1 MEPQNVVKKS
11 EFVKLN
17 VGGKRYITT
26 RSTLSEHGENF
37 FTQMLKH
44 GDSGEIMHETD
55 EEGYI
60 LIDRNGK
67 LFEYVLDY
75 LRNGTLICSEKMGLS
90 KRVGKELEFYGMR
103 RSFDFVKLREKIGK
117 ELDNSTPVIENS
129 IRTAMKRGEITWVLI
144 HSRDNYDPSGHD
156 DPMPDRFRFKPIECL
171 ITPEGETVDIDIRA
185 VEASI
190 YVFRD
195 EFEKR
200 WGINCSASAQVLSFD
215 LKQLIYG

>member
-37 FTQMLKH
+37 FTRILERV
-44 GDSGEIMHETD
+44 DSGKIMHETD
-55 EEGYI
+55 EKGYI

-75 LRNGTLICSEKMGLS
+75 LRSGTLICSKKMELR
-90 KRVGKELEFYGMR
+90 KRVRKELEFYEMGR
-103 RSFDFVKLREKIGK
+103 PLDFVKLRKKTGEK
-117 ELDNSTPVIENS
+117 LDKSTLVIENS
-129 IRTAMKRGEITWVLI
+129 IRRAMEKGEITWVLI
-144 HSRDNYDPSGHD
+144 HSRDNYDPSGYD